1 MTNGDKR
8 LVLSCYITY
17 SECIITIVKECMVEI
32 VKDNTPSYINYTLY
46 TYSIQPKVGAA
57 ITGNFR
63 RTHLFCNNISNY
75 LFTCMQMCTFC
86 ANLNKTAA
94 KQPSFI
100 YQVAHSVSIIYHIE
114 K

>member
-57 ITGNFR
+57 ITALTVLTVIR
-63 RTHLFCNNISNY
+63 ICNG
-75 LFTCMQMCTFC
+75 
-86 ANLNKTAA
+86 A
-94 KQPSFI
+94 
-100 YQVAHSVSIIYHIE
+100 
-114 K
+114 